1 MFHVNFANWEASS
14 TRGLGMFL
22 GGTQLCLLSPLTQG
36 MMLRK
41 DHSQAQWLQLFLATI
56 PKPGAMAGCV
66 PHAVDRLMPLGE
78 TLSPAP
84 PRA

>member
-1 MFHVNFANWEASS
+1 MFHVNFAGLEASS
-14 TRGLGMFL
+14 TRDLGMFL
-22 GGTQLCLLSPLTQG
+22 GGAQLCLLSPLTQG

-41 DHSQAQWLQLFLATI
+41 GHSQAQWLQLFLATI
-56 PKPGAMAGCV
+56 PKSGAMAGCV
-66 PHAVDRLMPLGE
+66 PHAVDWLTPLGE